1 MSSEAKQPVTDR
13 APAGGSERAA
23 DEVLEAERLE
33 SGVETEDAEEGEA
46 TEAAAEPED
55 ADEAELPAAVG
66 FDPDSVIRHLTHK
79 PGVYRMLDAAG
90 NVIYVGKARDLRRR
104 VASYFQ
110 GSRAH
115 DGKTYAMV
123 RSVAGVEVTVTRTEV
138 EALMLEYHL
147 IKQHRP
153 RFNVVLRDDKSYPYI
168 HLDTSHKF
176 PRLSFYRGPRT
187 SKAKLFGPYPSAGS
201 VRETLNQLQK
211 LFQLRQCEDSY
222 FANRSRPCLQHQI
235 ERCTAPCV
243 GFISEEDYARD
254 LEHAVLFLQGQSDV
268 VTQKLSETMEQASAA
283 LNFERAAQYRDQL
296 AKLKNVQS
304 QQIVA
309 RTSGDFDA
317 VGLAED
323 HGIPCVAI
331 MFFRGGRSL
340 GSRNYFPKVPK
351 VAKGGAEDDE
361 IIRAFLLQ
369 YYGGREAP
377 KEILVSRSVPEAA
390 GLAEMLSAQSGHKV
404 AIKSRVRGDRAR
416 WVEMAVTNACH
427 GAELRYQASA
437 SYEGQLEALAEA
449 LDLPELPSRLECFDI
464 SHTGGEATVAS
475 CVVFGSEGPLKS
487 DYRRFNIQGV
497 AAGDDYGA
505 MNQALTRRYAR
516 VKQGEVP
523 MPDVLLIDGGPG
535 QLAQAVEVLGE
546 LQIQGP
552 RVVGVAKG
560 QDRKPGR
567 ESLYLPER
575 ELPLHLPA
583 SSPALHLIQQ
593 IRDEAHR
600 FAITGHR
607 ARRQK
612 SRTRSPLEDIRG
624 LGPKRR
630 RELLRQFGGLQA
642 VTRAGVD
649 DLMRVKGI
657 SRQLA
662 ESIYEHFH
670 AD

>member
-1 MSSEAKQPVTDR
+1 MNDSPMNVSMSHSMSEETKQSDVVSAELASPPD
-13 APAGGSERAA
+13 AEERAA
-23 DEVLEAERLE
+23 A
-33 SGVETEDAEEGEA
+33 
-46 TEAAAEPED
+46 
-55 ADEAELPAAVG
+55 
-66 FDPDSVIRHLTHK
+66 FDPDAVIRHLTHK
-79 PGVYRMLDAAG
+79 PGIYRMLDAAG
-90 NVIYVGKARDLRRR
+90 EIIYVGKARDLRKR
-104 VASYFQ
+104 VATYFQ

-115 DGKTYAMV
+115 DGKTHAMV

-138 EALMLEYHL
+138 EALMLEYNL

-168 HLDTSHKF
+168 HLDTSHRF

-187 SKAKLFGPYPSAGS
+187 SKAKLFGPFPSAGS

-211 LFQLRQCEDSY
+211 LFQLRSCEDSY
-222 FANRSRPCLQHQI
+222 FENRSRPCLQHQI
-235 ERCTAPCV
+235 DRCTAPCV
-243 GFISEEDYARD
+243 GFISEDDYARD

-268 VTQKLSETMEQASAA
+268 VTQRLGERMEQASAA

-296 AKLKNVQS
+296 AKLNNVQS
-304 QQIVA
+304 QQLMSRV
-309 RTSGDFDA
+309 RGDFDA

-331 MFFRGGRSL
+331 HFFRGGRSL
-340 GSRNYFPKVPK
+340 GSRNYFPKV
-351 VAKGGAEDDE
+351 AKGGADDEE

-377 KEILVSRSVPEAA
+377 KEILVSRAVPEAA
-390 GLAEMLSAQSGHKV
+390 VLAQMLSAQSHHKV
-404 AIKSRVRGDRAR
+404 AIKWRVRGDRAR
-416 WVEMAVTNACH
+416 WVEMALTNARH
-427 GAELRYQASA
+427 GAELRYQSSA

-449 LDLPELPSRLECFDI
+449 LDLAELPSRLECFDI

-475 CVVFGSEGPLKS
+475 CVVFGTEGPLKS
-487 DYRRFNIQGV
+487 DYRRFNIDGV

-523 MPDVLLIDGGPG
+523 MPDVLFIDGGPG
-535 QLAQAVEVLGE
+535 QLAQAVEVLGD
-546 LQIQGP
+546 LQIEGV

-593 IRDEAHR
+593 VRDEAHR

-612 SRTRSPLEDIRG
+612 ARTRSPLEDIRG

-662 ESIYEHFH
+662 ETIYEHFH